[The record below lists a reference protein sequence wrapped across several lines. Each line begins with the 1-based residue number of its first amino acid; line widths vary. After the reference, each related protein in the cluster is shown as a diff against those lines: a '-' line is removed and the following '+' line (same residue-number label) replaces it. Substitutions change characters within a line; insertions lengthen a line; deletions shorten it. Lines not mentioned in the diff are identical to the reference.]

1 MRDKQLRRSECLP
14 GRDIMPRVL
23 DDLPKAVR
31 GNVGRSEKYPFD
43 EWFDGNVYELVEG
56 EDFDSKRST
65 LATVIHNAATKRDL
79 IVQTRMTQDGIAIQA
94 RPLTKEDKKRREEM
108 AKRRAERK
116 AAEGETEE
124 ANGNGKAATA
134 TK

>member
-1 MRDKQLRRSECLP
+1 MRDKQLRHSECLP
-14 GRDIMPRVL
+14 ERDIMPRVL

-116 AAEGETEE
+116 DAAETEA
-124 ANGNGKAATA
+124 ANGNGKAAA

>member
-1 MRDKQLRRSECLP
+1 MRDKQLRYSECLP
-14 GRDIMPRVL
+14 GRNIMPRVL
-23 DDLPKAVR
+23 DNLPKAAR
-31 GNVGRSEKYPFD
+31 GGTGGRSEKYPFD

-79 IVQTRMTQDGIAIQA
+79 IVQTRMTQDGLAIQA

-116 AAEGETEE
+116 TET
-124 ANGNGKAATA
+124 NGNGKAETS
-134 TK
+134 K

>member
-14 GRDIMPRVL
+14 ERDIMPRVL
-23 DDLPKAVR
+23 DGLPKTVR

-116 AAEGETEE
+116 TETE
-124 ANGNGKAATA
+124 AVTNGNGKAETS
-134 TK
+134 K

>member
-1 MRDKQLRRSECLP
+1 
-14 GRDIMPRVL
+14 MPRVL
-23 DDLPKAVR
+23 EELPKAAR
-31 GNVGRSEKYPFD
+31 GGAGGRSEKYPFD

-79 IVQTRMTQDGIAIQA
+79 VVQTRMTQDGLAIQA

-108 AKRRAERK
+108 AKRREARK
-116 AAEGETEE
+116 AEAES
-124 ANGNGKAATA
+124 NGNGKAA
-134 TK
+134 